1 MPPKVKYSISVFDK
15 YSEKYI
21 GEFEFINHI
30 EVNELRS
37 ILRIGEDQDQLYD
50 EYPIDLQAAKKIEK
64 MTNGSFDLS
73 KFEYFL
79 SCERTD

>member
-1 MPPKVKYSISVFDK
+1 MLPNVKYSISVFDK
-15 YSEKYI
+15 YTERYI
-21 GEFEFINHI
+21 GELEFINHI
-30 EVNELRS
+30 EANELRS
-37 ILRIGEDQDQLYD
+37 ILRIGEDSDQLYD

-64 MTNGSFDLS
+64 MTNGLFDLS